1 MENRKDILLRAAY
14 DLLRKASEMHYV
26 QEATHITV
34 FYDDADCDGYCLMED
49 IATELDLDDLE
60 EPLSRTRAQQR
71 EIDNRTSQEIDE
83 RKEENDVDTTH
94 TE

>member
-1 MENRKDILLRAAY
+1 MTNRKEVLLRAAY

-49 IATELDLDDLE
+49 IATELDLDDDE
-60 EPLSRTRAQQR
+60 RPLSRTRAQQR
-71 EIDNRTSQEIDE
+71 EINNRIAEELE
-83 RKEENDVDTTH
+83 RQRGETDA
-94 TE
+94 

>member
-1 MENRKDILLRAAY
+1 MTNRKEILLRAAY

-49 IATELDLDDLE
+49 IAAELDLDDDE
-60 EPLSRTRAQQR
+60 RPLSRTRAQQR
-71 EIDNRTSQEIDE
+71 EINNRLAEELE
-83 RKEENDVDTTH
+83 RQRGEAGA
-94 TE
+94 

>member
-1 MENRKDILLRAAY
+1 MINRKEVLLRAAY

-49 IATELDLDDLE
+49 IATELDLDDDE
-60 EPLSRTRAQQR
+60 RPLSRTRAQQR
-71 EIDNRTSQEIDE
+71 EINNRIAEELE
-83 RKEENDVDTTH
+83 RQRGEG
-94 TE
+94 

>member
-1 MENRKDILLRAAY
+1 MTNRKEVLLRAAY

-49 IATELDLDDLE
+49 IATELDLDDDE
-60 EPLSRTRAQQR
+60 RPLSRTRSQQR
-71 EIDNRTSQEIDE
+71 EINNRIAEELE
-83 RKEENDVDTTH
+83 RQRGEAGA
-94 TE
+94 

>member
-49 IATELDLDDLE
+49 IAAELDLDDDE
-60 EPLSRTRAQQR
+60 RPLSRTRAQQR
-71 EIDNRTSQEIDE
+71 EINNRLAEELE
-83 RKEENDVDTTH
+83 RQRGEAGA
-94 TE
+94 

>member
-49 IATELDLDDLE
+49 IATELDLDDDE
-60 EPLSRTRAQQR
+60 RPLSRTRSQQR
-71 EIDNRTSQEIDE
+71 EINNRIAEELE
-83 RKEENDVDTTH
+83 RQRGEAG
-94 TE
+94 

>member
-49 IATELDLDDLE
+49 IATELDLDDDE
-60 EPLSRTRAQQR
+60 RPLSRTRAQQR
-71 EIDNRTSQEIDE
+71 EINNRIAEELE
-83 RKEENDVDTTH
+83 RQRGEG
-94 TE
+94 